1 MKKLAAILALSLL
14 ASTSAFAASAK
25 FTANVKTMAAVSPML
40 ATNDTDGWSTVMSG
54 QIHTATP
61 KDLLIGVSL
70 ETSLLTDTVVKS
82 SGGVKDVSTAESG
95 IEVKVV
101 VDGQELDPAAPGVVV
116 FDKRKQQLSATL
128 GGYYTNCTDV
138 NLDGITDVLTE
149 CELAPEEIG
158 LLLETTA
165 AHHFNFVQ
173 ANLGQGTHTV
183 VVKAKISNNTVFA
196 NGSASASALLGN
208 GSLSVEEV
216 QAVNSLDS
224 FDIQ

>member
-1 MKKLAAILALSLL
+1 MKKLATILAVSLL

-25 FTANVKTMAAVSPML
+25 FTANVKSVAVVSPML
-40 ATNDTDGWSTVMSG
+40 ATNDADGWSTVMSG

-70 ETSLLTDTVVKS
+70 ETTLLTDTTVKS
-82 SGGVKDVSTAESG
+82 SGGVKDTSTAEAG
-95 IEVKVV
+95 IQVKVL
-101 VDGQELDPAAPGVVV
+101 VDGLEAAPGVVV
-116 FDKRKQQLSATL
+116 FDRRKQQLTATL

-138 NLDGITDVLTE
+138 NQDGITDVLTE

-158 LLLETTA
+158 LLLDTTA
-165 AHHFNFVQ
+165 AHHFNFIQ
-173 ANLGQGTHTV
+173 ANLGQGTHSV

-216 QAVNSLDS
+216 QAVNSIDS
-224 FDIQ
+224 FVLQ